1 MAIPRFGFLK
11 IEALACLLMV
21 AAGVAGLLVAL
32 TGWSDW
38 IKGLRWSRW
47 VLPQVSIFWL
57 IPQSLA
63 VIAGGI
69 GAWRSRS
76 FVLAAVGVASS
87 LMVLTPVGCI
97 SFLPGVFMLLSILNR
112 PAAFNVFLPR
122 WRGPGRPPP
131 GAWRT

>member
-32 TGWSDW
+32 TGSSDW
-38 IKGLRWSRW
+38 ITGVRWSRW
-47 VLPQVSIFWL
+47 VLPHVSIFWL
-57 IPQSLA
+57 VPQSLA
-63 VIAGGI
+63 VIAGGV
-69 GAWRSRS
+69 GAWHSTS

-87 LMVLTPVGCI
+87 LILLTPVGCI
-97 SFLPGVFMLLSILNR
+97 SFLPGVLMLLLIVGR
-112 PAAFNVFLPR
+112 FRAFSVFLPR
-122 WRGPGRPPP
+122 WRGPGLPPP